1 MSKCVIFI
9 KEMYLDFRVRVLVQ
23 DQYQHMPSDSQS

>member
-9 KEMYLDFRVRVLVQ
+9 KEMYLDFRVRVFGSGSVSTHAQ
-23 DQYQHMPSDSQS
+23 